1 MLQNENLYHKNL
13 FVYLRTDNTSDLL
26 SVRRRKPEKIWNKLL
41 TFSDEVTAHDQHMTA
56 HDQEENA
63 KKVDIK
69 ALKPDERL
77 EAVES
82 CL

>member
-26 SVRRRKPEKIWNKLL
+26 SVRRRKPDTLWNKFLI
-41 TFSDEVTAHDQHMTA
+41 FSQEVTAHDPHMSA

-63 KKVDIK
+63 HKVDLK
-69 ALKPDERL
+69 ALIPDERL
-77 EAVES
+77 EAVDS
-82 CL
+82 SL